1 VNQKTLEIVST
12 AYGKG
17 RRHDMRVFKRS
28 KTRTKPETELL
39 GDSGYQGIKKLHAKS
54 RTPHKGWW
62 KKKLT
67 KEQKVE
73 NRALSSVRI
82 VVEHVIRRLK
92 RPKPVRC
99 WCGAKKVFRVLKEV
113 YRHRRRFGLRVS
125 LIAGLY
131 NADLKV
137 KP

>member
-1 VNQKTLEIVST
+1 MNQQTLEIVST

-17 RRHDMRVFKRS
+17 RRHDMRVFKLS

-39 GDSGYQGIKKLHAKS
+39 GDSGYQGIKKLHPKS
-54 RTPHKGWW
+54 RTPHKGWR

-67 KEQKVE
+67 KEQRAE
-73 NRALSSVRI
+73 NRVLSSVRI

-92 RPKPVRC
+92 
-99 WCGAKKVFRVLKEV
+99 VFRVLKEV
-113 YRHRRRFGLRVS
+113 YRHRRRRFGLRVS

-137 KP
+137 KS